1 MTIVSRATVS
11 VATVRRHSAH
21 LLKHSATHRHA
32 SVLLTE
38 PRRIGAR
45 IAPAAASAS
54 AATSAA
60 VAATAAAAA
69 AARAHGVAARLR
81 LGTLLREYLG
91 QDLPLRHAVLPL
103 DVCVDDLT
111 RSAAGVNA
119 AAGPNAVLQAH
130 TCCSDTLGAC
140 EQICCRQCGHTR
152 LSDCSSSRR
161 RHAAQNVWPH
171 GKSSVGR
178 RSLPLMSSRQIP
190 HLNARARA
198 PGSGARKREGA
209 SEAPRLH
216 CGDHAA
222 TALL

>member
-1 MTIVSRATVS
+1 MRGGVNHYSMPQLGAPARGGEGVYHYEEGVNHYYEGVSRACCAVTV
-11 VATVRRHSAH
+11 
-21 LLKHSATHRHA
+21 A
-32 SVLLTE
+32 SL
-38 PRRIGAR
+38 
-45 IAPAAASAS
+45 
-54 AATSAA
+54 
-60 VAATAAAAA
+60 
-69 AARAHGVAARLR
+69 
-81 LGTLLREYLG
+81 
-91 QDLPLRHAVLPL
+91 
-103 DVCVDDLT
+103 
-111 RSAAGVNA
+111 
-119 AAGPNAVLQAH
+119 
-130 TCCSDTLGAC
+130 
-140 EQICCRQCGHTR
+140 
-152 LSDCSSSRR
+152 CSSSRR